1 VTATLAFADVF
12 AQWPLFVKGV
22 WLTCLIT
29 VVGGFLGTVL
39 GMLVAWALLDGPRW
53 LKAVLACYVE
63 LFRNT
68 PFIVQI
74 FFIFFGLSTA
84 GLKMDA
90 LTASLVAI
98 VLNLGAYA
106 CEIVRAGMQAT
117 PKGQIEAAQSLALS
131 RWQIFSRVII
141 PPALARVWPALVSQL
156 VIIMLATSVCSQIS
170 AEEVSYAA
178 NFVAGKTFR
187 SFESFAVVTLLYLVL
202 SILLRKF
209 LNWAGP
215 RFVFGQV
222 RF

>member
-1 VTATLAFADVF
+1 MAVLDFSAVTAA
-12 AQWPLFVKGV
+12 WPLFLGGL
-22 WLTCLIT
+22 WLTCVLT
-29 VVGGFLGTVL
+29 AVGSLCGTLLGTL
-39 GMLVAWALLDGPRW
+39 LAWGLVQGPRW
-53 LKAVLACYVE
+53 LKAGLSCYVE

-74 FFIFFGLSTA
+74 FFIFFGLASA
-84 GLKMDA
+84 GLKLGA
-90 LTASLVAI
+90 LSASVVAL

-106 CEIVRAGMQAT
+106 CEIVRAGIEAT

-131 RWQIFSRVII
+131 RWQIFSRVIV

-187 SFESFAVVTLLYLVL
+187 SFESFTIVTVLYLIL
-202 SILLRKF
+202 SMAFRKF
-209 LNWAGP
+209 LMWAGP
-215 RFVFGQV
+215 RFLFGQV

>member
-1 VTATLAFADVF
+1 
-12 AQWPLFVKGV
+12 
-22 WLTCLIT
+22 
-29 VVGGFLGTVL
+29 
-39 GMLVAWALLDGPRW
+39 
-53 LKAVLACYVE
+53 
-63 LFRNT
+63 
-68 PFIVQI
+68 
-74 FFIFFGLSTA
+74 
-84 GLKMDA
+84 
-90 LTASLVAI
+90 
-98 VLNLGAYA
+98 
-106 CEIVRAGMQAT
+106 
-117 PKGQIEAAQSLALS
+117 
-131 RWQIFSRVII
+131 
-141 PPALARVWPALVSQL
+141 LVSQL

>member
-1 VTATLAFADVF
+1 MLLDFSAVAAA
-12 AQWPLFVKGV
+12 WPLFLSGL
-22 WLTCLIT
+22 WLT
-29 VVGGFLGTVL
+29 TVL
-39 GMLVAWALLDGPRW
+39 TAVSCLGGTILGALCAWGRAQGPRW
-53 LKAVLACYVE
+53 LSAAISCYVE

-74 FFIFFGLSTA
+74 FFIFFGLSSA
-84 GLKMDA
+84 GLKMGA
-90 LTASLVAI
+90 VLASLVAL

-106 CEIVRAGMQAT
+106 CEIIRGGLLAT

-131 RWQIFSRVII
+131 RWQIFSRVVA
-141 PPALARVWPALVSQL
+141 PAALARVWPAMISQL

-187 SFESFAVVTLLYLVL
+187 NFESFIVVTILYLFL
-202 SILLRKF
+202 AIALRRF
-209 LNWAGP
+209 LAWAGP
-215 RFVFGQV
+215 KFLFGQV

>member
-1 VTATLAFADVF
+1 MAVLDFSAVTSA
-12 AQWPLFVKGV
+12 WPLFLGGL
-22 WLTCLIT
+22 WLTCVLT
-29 VVGGFLGTVL
+29 AVGSLCGTLLGTL
-39 GMLVAWALLDGPRW
+39 LAWGLVQGPRW
-53 LKAVLACYVE
+53 LKAGLSCYVE

-74 FFIFFGLSTA
+74 FFIFFGLASA
-84 GLKMDA
+84 GLKLGA
-90 LTASLVAI
+90 LSASVVAL

-106 CEIVRAGMQAT
+106 CEIVRAGIEAT
-117 PKGQIEAAQSLALS
+117 PKGQVEAAQSLALS
-131 RWQIFSRVII
+131 RWQIFSRVIV

-187 SFESFAVVTLLYLVL
+187 SFESFTIVTVLYLVL
-202 SILLRKF
+202 SMAFRKF
-209 LNWAGP
+209 LMWAGP
-215 RFVFGQV
+215 RFLFGQV

>member
-1 VTATLAFADVF
+1 MALLDFSAVLTA
-12 AQWPLFVKGV
+12 WPLFLSGL
-22 WLTCLIT
+22 WLTCVLT
-29 VVGGFLGTVL
+29 VVSGLCGTLLGTL
-39 GMLVAWALLDGPRW
+39 CAWGLVQGPRW
-53 LKAVLACYVE
+53 LKLGLSGYVE

-74 FFIFFGLSTA
+74 FFIFFGLASV
-84 GLKMDA
+84 GLKMGA
-90 LTASLVAI
+90 LPASLVAL

-106 CEIVRAGMQAT
+106 CEIIRAGILAT

-131 RWQIFSRVII
+131 RWQIFSRVIV
-141 PPALARVWPALVSQL
+141 PAALARVWTALISQL

-187 SFESFAVVTLLYLVL
+187 NFESFIVVTILYL
-202 SILLRKF
+202 ILAMALRKF
-209 LNWAGP
+209 LAWAGP
-215 RFVFGQV
+215 RFLFGHV

>member
-1 VTATLAFADVF
+1 MSALEFTDVF
-12 AQWPLFVKGV
+12 AQWPIFVKGI
-22 WLTCLIT
+22 WLTCVLTAIGGLIGT
-29 VVGGFLGTVL
+29 LVGT
-39 GMLVAWALLDGPRW
+39 LVAWALLDGPRG
-53 LKAVLACYVE
+53 LKVVLACYVE

-74 FFIFFGLSTA
+74 FFIFFGLSSV

-117 PKGQIEAAQSLALS
+117 PKGQVEAEQSMALS

-141 PPALARVWPALVSQL
+141 PPALARVWPALTSQL

-170 AEEVSYAA
+170 ADEVSYAA

-187 SFESFAVVTLLYLVL
+187 SFESFAVVTLVYLVL
-202 SILLRKF
+202 SIALRK
-209 LNWAGP
+209 LLTWAGP
-215 RFVFGQV
+215 RFIFGQV
-222 RF
+222 KF